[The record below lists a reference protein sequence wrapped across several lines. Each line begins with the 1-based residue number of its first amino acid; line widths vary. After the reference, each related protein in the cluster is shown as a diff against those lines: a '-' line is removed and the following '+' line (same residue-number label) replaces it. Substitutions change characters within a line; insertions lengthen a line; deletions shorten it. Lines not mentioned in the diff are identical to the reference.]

1 MAAVRDLGRSSREE
15 EYRSGRAS
23 ARRRPAN
30 VYTGGVT
37 NRVLVTGANGFVGR
51 TLCPVLEDAGTR
63 VRAAVKDGSGR
74 LPGSCDGD
82 VMSVGNIGA
91 DTAWLPALKDVEV
104 VVHLAGRVH
113 VLRET
118 VRDPQAEFH
127 KVNVLGTEHLARV
140 SARAGVKRI
149 VYVSSIGVNGRR
161 TTESAFSETHEP
173 SPHNAYAL
181 SKWEAEQ
188 VLREVS
194 EETGIEVV
202 ILRPPLIYGPGVKA
216 NFLRLMELVNLGLP
230 LPMGSIDNRRSLL
243 YVGNLADAISK
254 CIQAPEASGKTFLV
268 SDGEDVSTPELVRR
282 IRKALGVSTMVLPLP
297 TAAIRLAAYLARR
310 ASSVE
315 PLLDSLV
322 IDSTEIR
329 RTLGWQPPYTLD
341 QGMRETAAWF
351 KNSRVEIGKGG

>member
-1 MAAVRDLGRSSREE
+1 MAEVN
-15 EYRSGRAS
+15 
-23 ARRRPAN
+23 RRN

-37 NRVLVTGANGFVGR
+37 TRVLVTGANGFVGR
-51 TLCPVLEDAGTR
+51 TLCPVLEDANMR
-63 VRAAVKDGSGR
+63 VRAAVRDGGGR
-74 LPGSCDGD
+74 LPESSGAD
-82 VMSVGNIGA
+82 VVSVGSIGA
-91 DTAWLPALKDVEV
+91 DTAWLPALRDVEV

-127 KVNVLGTEHLARV
+127 KVNVFGTEHLARV
-140 SARAGVKRI
+140 SAHAGVKRI
-149 VYVSSIGVNGRR
+149 VYVSSIGVNGRH
-161 TTESAFSETHEP
+161 TMESAFSETQEP

-181 SKWEAEQ
+181 SKWDAEQ
-188 VLREVS
+188 VLHKVS
-194 EETGIEVV
+194 EETGIEVIV
-202 ILRPPLIYGPGVKA
+202 LRPPLIYGPGVKA
-216 NFLRLMELVNLGLP
+216 NFLRLMDLVNRGLP

-254 CIQAPEASGKTFLV
+254 CIQAPEAAGKTFLV

-297 TAAIRLAAYLARR
+297 TAAIRLAAYLTGRS
-310 ASSVE
+310 SSVE

-329 RTLGWQPPYTLD
+329 RVLGWRPPSTMD
-341 QGMRETAAWF
+341 QGLWETARWF
-351 KNSRVEIGKGG
+351 NRRNPDNTPA